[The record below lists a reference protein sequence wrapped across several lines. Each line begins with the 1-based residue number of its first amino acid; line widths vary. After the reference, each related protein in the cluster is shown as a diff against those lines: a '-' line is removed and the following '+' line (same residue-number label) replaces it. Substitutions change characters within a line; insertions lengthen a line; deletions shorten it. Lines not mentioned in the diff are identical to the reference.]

1 MKKLLAA
8 IIAVML
14 CASAC
19 APKEPA
25 MDAAISD
32 SGEGQAAPAETD
44 APVGFIS
51 EEDGKNI
58 NAMLPIMDSIMRSIG
73 IDSDTKY
80 DAKSDELIWSV
91 LYLTGVNW
99 GMSIEPETA
108 EPTVTTDEQGY
119 VTVAASTMEDYA
131 AAAFGGERSIPKI
144 AASLAESV
152 TFDNSSKAYRL
163 APSDMGDTVA
173 GIESI
178 TPDGS
183 AVKVSTGLY
192 LGSGERLGGM
202 VFTLE
207 KCDTAGQF
215 KYCVTAAVNENELG
229 IYQWKDVKLNSEDSL
244 SADGK
249 ADSVRFTVVQ
259 DKDDNV
265 TVKFNID
272 GKESADE
279 LGPLSLGESPIHIG
293 DTIVGD
299 GYTELYVTGDKASDD
314 YVTFIYRVHNGEVK
328 KAFIT
333 GTVQNVYGNG
343 GISVETTIDILGTHD
358 ATCDFML
365 STGDSGDDF
374 AFARSSD
381 YTVVYQ
387 NFSEAWDYF
396 ALKLSRDGLKLT
408 MGDGSAAEGRK
419 GEKFLIMGTDMQ
431 SYADLMAED
440 GTTSKINIQASEDEY
455 DYLTW
460 KIDGVPES
468 EWFEELAYAG

>member
-14 CASAC
+14 CAAAC

-25 MDAAISD
+25 ADAAPGSEGVQTAPD
-32 SGEGQAAPAETD
+32 GAEAAGE
-44 APVGFIS
+44 FIS
-51 EEDGKNI
+51 EEDGGNI

-73 IDSDTKY
+73 IDSDAKY
-80 DAKSDELIWSV
+80 DSKSDELVWSV

-99 GMSIEPETA
+99 GMSIEPEAA
-108 EPTVTTDEQGY
+108 EPTVTTDEEGY

-131 AAAFGGERSIPKI
+131 AAAFGGERTLPKI
-144 AASLAESV
+144 SGSFAETVTAADGSY
-152 TFDNSSKAYRL
+152 KL
-163 APSDMGDTVA
+163 APSDMGNTIA
-173 GIESI
+173 RIESI
-178 TPDGS
+178 APDGS
-183 AVKVSTGLY
+183 TVKVSVGLY

-207 KCDTAGQF
+207 KCDSAGQF

-229 IYQWKDVKLNSEDSL
+229 IYQWKEVKPGSEDHL

-249 ADSVRFTVVQ
+249 ADSVKFTVAQ
-259 DKDDNV
+259 DKDNNV

-279 LGPLSLGESPIHIG
+279 LGPLSLNEDSIHVG
-293 DTIVGD
+293 DTVVGD
-299 GYTELYVTGDKASDD
+299 GFTELYVTGDAASDD
-314 YVTFIYRVHNGEVK
+314 YVTYVYRVHGGEVK
-328 KAFIT
+328 KASIA
-333 GTVQNVYGNG
+333 GTVQGVYGNG
-343 GISVETTIDILGTHD
+343 GVSVETSIDILGTHT
-358 ATCDFML
+358 AGCDFML
-365 STGDSGDDF
+365 TTGDSGNDF
-374 AFARSSD
+374 AFVRSSD
-381 YTVVYQ
+381 YTVIYQ
-387 NFSEAWDYF
+387 NFSEAWDDF
-396 ALKLSRDGLKLT
+396 ALKLSRDGLKLIL
-408 MGDGSAAEGRK
+408 GDGSAAEGKK
-419 GEKFLIMGTDMQ
+419 GDKFLIMGTDMQ

-460 KIDGVPES
+460 SIDGVSES

>member
-1 MKKLLAA
+1 
-8 IIAVML
+8 
-14 CASAC
+14 
-19 APKEPA
+19 
-25 MDAAISD
+25 
-32 SGEGQAAPAETD
+32 
-44 APVGFIS
+44 
-51 EEDGKNI
+51 
-58 NAMLPIMDSIMRSIG
+58 
-73 IDSDTKY
+73 
-80 DAKSDELIWSV
+80 
-91 LYLTGVNW
+91 
-99 GMSIEPETA
+99 
-108 EPTVTTDEQGY
+108 
-119 VTVAASTMEDYA
+119 
-131 AAAFGGERSIPKI
+131 
-144 AASLAESV
+144 
-152 TFDNSSKAYRL
+152 
-163 APSDMGDTVA
+163 MGDTIA
-173 GIESI
+173 RIDSI

-249 ADSVRFTVVQ
+249 ADSVKFTVVQ
-259 DKDDNV
+259 DKDGNV
-265 TVKFNID
+265 TVKFNIN
-272 GKESADE
+272 GKESTDE
-279 LGPLSLGESPIHIG
+279 LGPLGLDESCIHVG
-293 DTIVGD
+293 DTVVGD
-299 GYTELYVTGDKASDD
+299 GYTELYVTGDAASDD
-314 YVTFIYRVHNGEVK
+314 YVTFVYRVHNGELK

-333 GTVQNVYGNG
+333 GTVQSVYGNG
-343 GISVETTIDILGTHD
+343 GVSVETTIDILGTHG

-374 AFARSSD
+374 AFVRSSD
-381 YTVVYQ
+381 YTVVYP
-387 NFSEAWDYF
+387 NFSEAWDYS

-408 MGDGSAAEGRK
+408 MGDGSTAEGKK

-440 GTTSKINIQASEDEY
+440 GTTSKITIQASEDEY

-460 KIDGVPES
+460 KIDGIPES